1 MRIPPPIKT
10 GDKIWIVSPAGKIK
24 KKNVLPA
31 VSWFQKQGYTVEI
44 GKHAF
49 QEYFQFAGT
58 IEQRLEDF
66 QTALNDPD
74 CRAIIC
80 SRGGYGAVQIV
91 EQLDFSLFK
100 KYPKWIVGF
109 SDITVLHNCLSSLGY
124 ASIHGAM
131 PRYFLDE
138 KGNTTNKL
146 VTLIDLLSNKA
157 SSYTINADGINKQG
171 IAEAELTGGNLSII
185 SSLMGTPFE
194 LDMNGKILFIED
206 INEYLYKVDRIMYQ
220 LKLSNKLSQLKG
232 LLVGEF
238 TDMKDKTNP
247 FGKSIKDIIFDAV
260 ADYDYPVCFNFPA
273 GHGAENVA
281 LSFGEKYRLK
291 VAENECK
298 LSKI

>member
-24 KKNVLPA
+24 KEHVLPA
-31 VSWFQKQGYTVEI
+31 ASWLQKQGYKVDI

-49 QEYFQFAGT
+49 QEHFQFAGT

-66 QTALNDPD
+66 QAALNDPE

-91 EQLDFSLFK
+91 EHLDFSLFK

-109 SDITVLHNCLSSLGY
+109 SDITVLHNCLDSLGF
-124 ASIHGAM
+124 ASIHGVM

-138 KGNTTNKL
+138 NGNATDNL
-146 VTLIDLLSNKA
+146 ISLIDLLNNQA
-157 SSYTINADGINKQG
+157 SSYTINPDPFNKLG

-194 LDMNGKILFIED
+194 LDMNGKVLFIED
-206 INEYLYKVDRIMYQ
+206 INEYLYKVDRIMHQ
-220 LKLSNKLSQLKG
+220 LNLGDKLNRLNG
-232 LLVGEF
+232 LVVGGF
-238 TDMKDKTNP
+238 TDMKDNTNP
-247 FGKSIKDIIFDAV
+247 FGKSIKNIIFDAV
-260 ADYDYPVCFNFPA
+260 AGYDYPVCFNFPA
-273 GHGAENVA
+273 GHGADNVA

-291 VAENECK
+291 VAKDECK